1 MSDSRLNEAPARKAR
16 PAAPAGGHA
25 SRGFSLIELL
35 VSMTIGLVI
44 TVAAFSAYLGTSGA
58 SRMAE
63 AQARMNEDGQA
74 ALAILSQQ
82 LRMAGNNPNQP
93 NRLDNTNAALSSR
106 RNPVYGTTT
115 FTTSPTSYTL
125 SAFSIRGCDGTFSNV
140 TTAATLDALGCA
152 GTASSASDALA
163 INYEADRFNTSA
175 TTGGAAT
182 DCLGN
187 QLTTISAVLQ
197 TFLTVGTVTTAV
209 PSTATFTVADNRFYV
224 GTSTA
229 IVTPSLYCK
238 GNGGASTA
246 QPLVEN
252 IEDLQLTYGTASPS
266 ASLASGTA
274 TVAGYLRADE
284 IASLATSPANDAT
297 RWSKVLTVRICVVV
311 RSENPVVANAASA
324 SYLRCDGTLDSSKTD
339 LRLRRAYASTVV
351 LRNRRL

>member
-1 MSDSRLNEAPARKAR
+1 MIAHYAFPQVI
-16 PAAPAGGHA
+16 PAGTQRA
-25 SRGFSLIELL
+25 NRAATFL
-35 VSMTIGLVI
+35 TIGSRSP
-44 TVAAFSAYLGTSGA
+44 AFSAAPGA
-58 SRMAE
+58 RA
-63 AQARMNEDGQA
+63 
-74 ALAILSQQ
+74 
-82 LRMAGNNPNQP
+82 
-93 NRLDNTNAALSSR
+93 
-106 RNPVYGTTT
+106 
-115 FTTSPTSYTL
+115 
-125 SAFSIRGCDGTFSNV
+125 
-140 TTAATLDALGCA
+140 
-152 GTASSASDALA
+152 
-163 INYEADRFNTSA
+163 
-175 TTGGAAT
+175 
-182 DCLGN
+182 
-187 QLTTISAVLQ
+187 
-197 TFLTVGTVTTAV
+197 
-209 PSTATFTVADNRFYV
+209 ATFTVADNRFYV